1 MDIFS
6 VEGFFFFLLN
16 VNCVCAPQRPSGCL
30 KSAQVVERAHF
41 AARGSAAFVN
51 EPNTD

>member
-6 VEGFFFFLLN
+6 VDGFLLN
-16 VNCVCAPQRPSGCL
+16 VDCVCAPQRPGSSL

-41 AARGSAAFVN
+41 AAGGSAAFLN